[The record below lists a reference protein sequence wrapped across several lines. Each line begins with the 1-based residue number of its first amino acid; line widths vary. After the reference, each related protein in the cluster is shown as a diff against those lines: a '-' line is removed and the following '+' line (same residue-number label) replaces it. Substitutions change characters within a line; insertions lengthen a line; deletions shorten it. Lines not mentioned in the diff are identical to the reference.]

1 MALSIYKSGQG
12 YWTRMLTAVG
22 AGTLVISGL
31 AWLLP
36 VIKLSDEYQLYGQ
49 AGFAVVVFLAFA
61 ALLWYLLNTPKI
73 ADFMIATEMEMKKV
87 AWPTRQELA
96 TFTIVVIA
104 GTLAMALMLWGVD
117 LGFFWFF
124 TKIGILQA

>member
-31 AWLLP
+31 AWLIPIIQLP
-36 VIKLSDEYQLYGQ
+36 EKYRLYGQ
-49 AGFAVVVFLAFA
+49 AGLATIIFLAFA
-61 ALLWYLLNTPKI
+61 GLLWYLLNTPKI

-87 AWPTRQELA
+87 AWPTRQELI
-96 TFTIVVIA
+96 TFTIVVII
-104 GTLAMALMLWGVD
+104 GTLFMALMLWGVD

>member
-12 YWTRMLTAVG
+12 YWTRTLTAVG

-36 VIKLSDEYQLYGQ
+36 VVKLPDQYQLYGQ
-49 AGFAVVVFLAFA
+49 AGLAVVIFLAFA
-61 ALLWYLLNTPKI
+61 ALLWWILNTPKI

-87 AWPTRQELA
+87 AWPTRQDLI

-104 GTLAMALMLWGVD
+104 GTLFMALMLWAVD

-124 TKIGILQA
+124 TQIGILQA